1 MACVISQS
9 LLRETAR
16 SILPSRDIGAR
27 RRADPPSTISTA
39 NERSAARFARARA
52 GGGGG
57 EEEEEER
64 NFRRVVDSFCNV
76 IRDAVL
82 APFLTSVAPSSA
94 GLQDGS
100 QEGSRISG
108 SERQRIART
117 DRERESGDVRHPI
130 DLSRLERQSGQD
142 LGDNALSDK
151 ATRGVEIAIDTI
163 PS

>member
-1 MACVISQS
+1 
-9 LLRETAR
+9 
-16 SILPSRDIGAR
+16 
-27 RRADPPSTISTA
+27 
-39 NERSAARFARARA
+39 
-52 GGGGG
+52 
-57 EEEEEER
+57 
-64 NFRRVVDSFCNV
+64 
-76 IRDAVL
+76 
-82 APFLTSVAPSSA
+82 
-94 GLQDGS
+94 LQDGS